1 MDEVS
6 KSKELGDYIDWAK
19 LEIDP
24 KIQKQIKE
32 FFEDLTTLTIN
43 TVGSD
48 GEEIVT
54 RIKLQ
59 GDVYSKTTLKG
70 DKLVEFHERMAN
82 ASVNLIKTYAQ
93 IAIATISIFLPWAG
107 LKLDTEA
114 LKTLKEA
121 FSQISIAK
129 QQ

>member
-1 MDEVS
+1 MEVMDEVS

-70 DKLVEFHERMAN
+70 
-82 ASVNLIKTYAQ
+82 
-93 IAIATISIFLPWAG
+93 
-107 LKLDTEA
+107 
-114 LKTLKEA
+114 
-121 FSQISIAK
+121 
-129 QQ
+129 